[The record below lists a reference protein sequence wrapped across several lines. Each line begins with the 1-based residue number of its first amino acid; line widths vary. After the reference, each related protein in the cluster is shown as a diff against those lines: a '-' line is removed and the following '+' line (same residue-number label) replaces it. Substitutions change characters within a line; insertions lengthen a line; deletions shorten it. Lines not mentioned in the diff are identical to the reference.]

1 MGAKSIRSEASAFGK
16 FSKKIL
22 IKYLFL
28 FYLFIANS
36 NLMNLIEKIKV
47 KYPKGNIYETNLS
60 NNNNIFICYDFYILF
75 KNSRRSILR

>member
-28 FYLFIANS
+28 FYLFITNS

-47 KYPKGNIYETNLS
+47 KYPKRKYL
-60 NNNNIFICYDFYILF
+60 
-75 KNSRRSILR
+75 